1 MRQPYWEW
9 QDRKVKDKITWLLPE
24 RTRTNNYWLEAYQ
37 VESYSMSL
45 LPTHQRVC
53 ERRRIVWCHRRKWRG
68 ILIRAGWEMRK
79 NSTVR
84 RTTATMN
91 LFSTIWMR
99 RVTLH
104 HSLSRLCFHWQ
115 FSSYPMT
122 KYVRLSYR
130 RGRIMKSSTVNVG
143 ESKDSKPHCK
153 GGKRKCSVVATKL
166 LPPPPLE
173 DK

>member
-9 QDRKVKDKITWLLPE
+9 QDRKVKGKITWLLPE

-68 ILIRAGWEMRK
+68 IRAGSEMRK